1 MHSSENIYNV
11 VMIFFLQWILPFC
24 AAGIS
29 MYLVTLFVFFVLKR
43 YGIVDKP
50 ELYPHEKGRGPLPYP
65 GGIVLILNLL
75 LWSPWILQS
84 VAESDMK
91 KAAYVLLAGLITSLV
106 MAWDDQRRTLSP
118 IFRLLFQ
125 VGL

>member
-1 MHSSENIYNV
+1 MN
-11 VMIFFLQWILPFC
+11 FFLQWIFPLC

-29 MYLVTLFVFFVLKR
+29 MYLVTLFVFFVLRR

-84 VAESDMK
+84 VADADMK
-91 KAAYVLLAGLITSLV
+91 KAAYVLIAGLLTSLV

-118 IFRLLFQ
+118 VFRLLFQ